1 MSNVSVKW
9 KNYKDMDELVE
20 AIFNQES
27 SDLNKYSKFSLEE
40 LFLIKVFEYCAKND
54 RILYKKDISAIFDN
68 GDTRVRTIM
77 NDLTKKGILEVKRVH
92 ENGRYDIKYF
102 LEI

>member
-1 MSNVSVKW
+1 MSNVIVKW

-40 LFLIKVFEYCAKND
+40 LFLIKVFEYCVKND

-92 ENGRYDIKYF
+92 ENGRYDMKYF